1 MCVVADFAGV
11 IIQTFTP
18 GMMQTNMLD
27 KVKPMKTSM
36 MYKLFC
42 VSPENYAR
50 ISLNTLGWATI
61 VSGCFPHWLIS
72 TIRGFQSNKT
82 MDEQILN
89 AFLSQRQKIK

>member
-61 VSGCFPHWLIS
+61 VSGFRTGSFQPS
-72 TIRGFQSNKT
+72 EDFNRIRQWTSKF
-82 MDEQILN
+82 
-89 AFLSQRQKIK
+89 